1 MANGMCDGDNYNDN
15 DDENQLQKFQ
25 GEIKIQ
31 IPTNGE
37 QKWARMKFQD
47 VFSFKK
53 LVENPM
59 VSTK

>member
-25 GEIKIQ
+25 GEIRIQ

-37 QKWARMKFQD
+37 QKWTQMEFQD
-47 VFSFKK
+47 VF
-53 LVENPM
+53 
-59 VSTK
+59 